1 MIILCYTKRLNVI
14 LNLPTIQTDGR
25 APIDNIRTEE
35 KMEYD
40 RYNKRAFNLVK
51 KGENLFITGE
61 AGTGK
66 STLLRKIVDE
76 LQSKRALA
84 VLAPTGVAAEN
95 VKASTIHHFFRFQPF
110 LYLPGHKNKDIYQL
124 DEGGIAVVKRLE
136 LLIIDEISM
145 VRCDM
150 LDAIDEV
157 LKHYRKSKEPFGGV
171 QLVMFGDLYQ
181 LSPVAKREEEAELSK
196 YYNSLYFFSCKAL
209 QRMKYKMVQLK
220 VIYRQNDPQFISML
234 NHIRKGK
241 VTKEDIKLLDE
252 RVESD
257 YRPNVKESIVTLMT
271 HNKMANTWNDN
282 MLEKLRTKL
291 YPFHGEKRGW
301 YGERT
306 PVPVDLY
313 LKKGAR
319 VMFQRNDN
327 DSDQYKN
334 GTLGWVEEVSNS
346 KIKVRTDKG
355 LLVNVEE
362 TRWEQNEYYV
372 DEDTKEIKT
381 RVKGWFKQYP
391 LKLAWSVSIHKSQG
405 LTFNELAIEA
415 SDAFTY
421 GQVYV
426 ALSRCTNLAGVH
438 LLSQIPIHKINAD
451 PVVELYLKS
460 IDRQGNVNLPEELE
474 PNDIERSPLRIRI
487 GLGPYLNFRKGTK
500 IRYHRAIAEKGLA
513 EKIFKYKKNKLCV
526 LKAFQDLKKDWHY
539 RDKHNGHCPFVVRQ
553 YKRVI
558 FEVRDYSNILE
569 ADISG
574 QIKTYETSDSDGGD
588 CWGFEFYVKN
598 VKEKRK

>member
-1 MIILCYTKRLNVI
+1 
-14 LNLPTIQTDGR
+14 
-25 APIDNIRTEE
+25 
-35 KMEYD
+35 MEYD

-66 STLLRKIVDE
+66 STLLRKIVE
-76 LQSKRALA
+76 EMQGKKALA

-95 VKASTIHHFFRFQPF
+95 VKASTIHHFFRFKPF
-110 LYLPGHKNKDIYQL
+110 LYIPGHKNKDIYQL
-124 DEGGIAVVKRLE
+124 DEGGIAVLKRLE

-157 LKHYRKSKEPFGGV
+157 LRHYRRSKLPFGGI

-181 LSPVAKREEEAELSK
+181 LSPVAKRDEAEALSK

-220 VIYRQNDPQFISML
+220 IIYRQDDPDFISML

-241 VTKEDIKLLDE
+241 VTKEDVNLMDE
-252 RVESD
+252 RVEP
-257 YRPNVKESIVTLMT
+257 YYQPKVKEPILTLMT
-271 HNKMANTWNDN
+271 HNKFADDWNDK
-282 MLEKLRTKL
+282 MFCKLRTKS
-291 YPFHGEKRGW
+291 YYFRGEKRGW
-301 YGERT
+301 FGEKT
-306 PVPVDLY
+306 PVPLELY
-313 LKKGAR
+313 LRKGAR

-327 DSDQYKN
+327 DFGKYKN
-334 GTLGWVEEVSNS
+334 GTLGWVEQVNYFN
-346 KIKVRTDKG
+346 IKVRTDDG
-355 LLVNVEE
+355 ILVDVEE
-362 TRWEQNEYYV
+362 SRWEQNEYYV
-372 DEDTKEIKT
+372 DEKTKEIKT

-391 LKLAWSVSIHKSQG
+391 IKLAWAVSIHKSQG
-405 LTFNELAIEA
+405 LTFDELAIEA

-426 ALSRCTNLAGVH
+426 ALSRCTNLGGIH
-438 LLSQIPIHKINAD
+438 LLSQIPIQKINSD

-474 PNDIERSPLRIRI
+474 PNDVERSPLRIRI
-487 GLGPYLNFRKGTK
+487 GMGPYLNFRNGTK
-500 IRYHRAIAEKGLA
+500 KRYHRAIADKSLA
-513 EKIFKYKKNKLCV
+513 EKVFKYKNSKLCI
-526 LKAFQDLKKDWHY
+526 LKAFKDVKKDWHY
-539 RDKHNGHCPFVVRQ
+539 RDNYNGHCPFVIRQ
-553 YKRVI
+553 YKKVI
-558 FEVRDYSNILE
+558 FEVLDYSRILE
-569 ADISG
+569 AEIAG
-574 QIKTYETSDSDGGD
+574 QIKTYETTDSDYDD

-598 VKEKRK
+598 VKEK